1 MGWAEIFNEP
11 SEYTNGQPNGRI
23 NPSILLVD
31 DEPQILNTLQKYLSR
46 EDYTIYTAK
55 DGEEALA
62 QYKKYAPQI
71 ILTDIRMPGK
81 SGLEL
86 LEEIRL
92 TDSETEIIVVTGHG
106 DLDSAIAALK
116 LNASDF
122 ILKPID
128 FEIILMTLDRALQRI
143 ALRDKVKRYTKELET
158 LLFKVN
164 TSKKYLEAVFRNSPN
179 ALITYDLDGS
189 ISSWNAEA
197 EAVTGYTVEEVLGK
211 TLEQVLHLDN
221 FLHDMN
227 KDDTVKNSVAQI
239 LTKDRQLRFVS
250 RNSARIT
257 NEQGEVVGGIES
269 FIDLTEQIKSERLLE
284 KRYLQVQTINDIS
297 KIVAGENDLATIS
310 DYVLQA
316 LHKTFFESS
325 LLSLFFYEKSAR
337 SLVLQSIAGHSLD
350 KLKIKKGK
358 KFSANKGIL
367 GKVYRSGKAL
377 LLDNVP
383 TSSDLYRGTLTD
395 ARSAYA
401 FPIRSKN
408 NMYGILH
415 IENTE
420 HMKLDESDRFM
431 LEAIAEFLG
440 ISTERIRLLNKITHQ
455 NHLLEEQAK
464 DLRAALRKVESQKE
478 IIEKQ
483 NTRLIQDLRKAG
495 DFQKS
500 LLPDSLPQFDNIHF
514 ATSYI
519 PSSQLGGD
527 LYDIFNIDE
536 DLVGI
541 ILADASGHGV
551 AAAMLSAMFKMT
563 LQKYAAE
570 IVDPSQVMTRLNSDF
585 CQVLQMG
592 EFFTA
597 FYAILN
603 RRTGRFIYSNAAH
616 PRPLLFNYE
625 DGSMLELDTEGFLLG
640 VMEEGI
646 GYEQKELQ
654 LNGKIRL
661 MIYTDGVNEATNAK
675 EKQYGDDRVRMRL
688 MEHAGAKPEDFLES
702 IQKDLIKYT
711 GSDTFEDDISILVM
725 DYEKQ

>member
-1 MGWAEIFNEP
+1 
-11 SEYTNGQPNGRI
+11 
-23 NPSILLVD
+23 
-31 DEPQILNTLQKYLSR
+31 
-46 EDYTIYTAK
+46 
-55 DGEEALA
+55 
-62 QYKKYAPQI
+62 
-71 ILTDIRMPGK
+71 
-81 SGLEL
+81 
-86 LEEIRL
+86 
-92 TDSETEIIVVTGHG
+92 
-106 DLDSAIAALK
+106 
-116 LNASDF
+116 
-122 ILKPID
+122 
-128 FEIILMTLDRALQRI
+128 
-143 ALRDKVKRYTKELET
+143 
-158 LLFKVN
+158 
-164 TSKKYLEAVFRNSPN
+164 
-179 ALITYDLDGS
+179 
-189 ISSWNAEA
+189 
-197 EAVTGYTVEEVLGK
+197 
-211 TLEQVLHLDN
+211 
-221 FLHDMN
+221 
-227 KDDTVKNSVAQI
+227 
-239 LTKDRQLRFVS
+239 
-250 RNSARIT
+250 
-257 NEQGEVVGGIES
+257 
-269 FIDLTEQIKSERLLE
+269 
-284 KRYLQVQTINDIS
+284 
-297 KIVAGENDLATIS
+297 
-310 DYVLQA
+310 
-316 LHKTFFESS
+316 
-325 LLSLFFYEKSAR
+325 
-337 SLVLQSIAGHSLD
+337 
-350 KLKIKKGK
+350 
-358 KFSANKGIL
+358 
-367 GKVYRSGKAL
+367 
-377 LLDNVP
+377 
-383 TSSDLYRGTLTD
+383 
-395 ARSAYA
+395 
-401 FPIRSKN
+401 
-408 NMYGILH
+408 MYGILH

-464 DLRAALRKVESQKE
+464 DLRTALRKVESQKE

-500 LLPDSLPQFDNIHF
+500 LLPDSLPQFENIHF

-527 LYDIFNIDE
+527 LYDIFNIDD

-616 PRPLLFNYE
+616 PRPLLFNYK

-654 LNGKIRL
+654 LDGKIRL
-661 MIYTDGVNEATNAK
+661 MIYTDGVNEATNAE

-688 MEHAGAKPEDFLES
+688 MEHAGDNPEDFLES
-702 IQKDLIKYT
+702 IRKDLIKYT
-711 GSDTFEDDISILVM
+711 GSDTFEDDVSILVM
-725 DYEKQ
+725 DFEKQ

>member
-1 MGWAEIFNEP
+1 MGWAEIFKETED
-11 SEYTNGQPNGRI
+11 SKKSDANGQT
-23 NPSILLVD
+23 NPTILLVD
-31 DEPQILNTLQKYLSR
+31 DEPQILNTLQKYLSK
-46 EDYTIYTAK
+46 ESYTIYTAN
-55 DGEEALA
+55 DGEQALS
-62 QYKKYAPQI
+62 QYKRYKPQI
-71 ILTDIRMPGK
+71 ILTDIRMPRK

-86 LEEIRL
+86 LEEIRQ

-106 DLDSAIAALK
+106 DMDSAIAALK
-116 LNASDF
+116 LHASDF

-128 FEIILMTLDRALQRI
+128 FEVILMTLDRALERI
-143 ALRDKVKRYTKELET
+143 ALRHKVKQYTKELEE

-164 TSKKYLEAVFRNSPN
+164 TSKKYFEAVFRNSPN
-179 ALITYDLDGS
+179 ALITYDLNGA

-197 EAVTGYTVEEVLGK
+197 EAVTGYSADEALGK
-211 TLEQVLHLDN
+211 TLEQVLRLDN

-227 KDDTVKNSVAQI
+227 ADDTIKNSVAQI
-239 LTKDRQLRFVS
+239 LTKDRQLRFIS

-257 NEQGEVVGGIES
+257 NEQGEVIGGIES

-284 KRYLQVQTINDIS
+284 KRYLQVQTINEIS
-297 KIVAGENDLATIS
+297 KIVSGENDLDTIS
-310 DYVLQA
+310 AYVLQS
-316 LHKTFFESS
+316 LHGTFFESS

-337 SLVLQSIAGHSLD
+337 SLVLKGLAGHKLEQ
-350 KLKIKKGK
+350 LKIKKGK

-367 GKVYRSGKAL
+367 GKVFSSGKAL

-383 TSSDLYRGTLTD
+383 TSSDMYRGTLTD

-401 FPIRSKN
+401 FPIRSKKTT
-408 NMYGILH
+408 YGILH

-420 HMKLDESDRFM
+420 LMKLDESDRFM
-431 LEAIAEFLG
+431 LEAIADFLG

-455 NHLLEEQAK
+455 NHLLEEQAT
-464 DLRAALRKVESQKE
+464 DLRTALRKVESQKE
-478 IIEKQ
+478 IIETQ
-483 NTRLIQDLRKAG
+483 NSRLIQDLRKAG

-500 LLPDSLPQFDNIHF
+500 LLPESLPQFDNIHF
-514 ATSYI
+514 AASYI

-527 LYDIFNIDE
+527 LYDIFNIDDE
-536 DLVGI
+536 LVGI

-570 IVDPSQVMTRLNSDF
+570 IVDPSQVMARLNSDF

-616 PRPLLFNYE
+616 PRPLLFDYH
-625 DGSMLELDTEGFLLG
+625 DGTMQSLDTDGFLLG
-640 VMEEGI
+640 VMESGI

-654 LNGKIRL
+654 LNSKIRL
-661 MIYTDGVNEATNAK
+661 MIYTDGVNEATNSK
-675 EKQYGDDRVRMRL
+675 EEQYGDDRVQMKL
-688 MEHAGAKPEDFLES
+688 MEHAADTPEKFLE
-702 IQKDLIKYT
+702 IIRADLVKFT
-711 GSDTFEDDISILVM
+711 GSDTFEDDISMLIM
-725 DYEKQ
+725 DFEKK

>member
-11 SEYTNGQPNGRI
+11 SEQNNGQPNGQT

-46 EDYTIYTAK
+46 ENYTIYTAK
-55 DGEEALA
+55 DAEEALA
-62 QYKKYAPQI
+62 QYKKHAPQI

-92 TDSETEIIVVTGHG
+92 TDTETEIIVVTGHG

-128 FEIILMTLDRALQRI
+128 FEVILMTLDRALQRI
-143 ALRDKVKRYTKELET
+143 ALRDKVKRYTKELEA

-257 NEQGEVVGGIES
+257 NEQGEVIGGIES

-297 KIVAGENDLATIS
+297 KIVAGENDMATIS
-310 DYVLQA
+310 DYVLQS

-337 SLVLQSIAGHSLD
+337 SLVLQAIAGHSLEH
-350 KLKIKKGK
+350 LKIKKGK

-464 DLRAALRKVESQKE
+464 DLRTALRKVESQKE

-500 LLPDSLPQFDNIHF
+500 LLPDSLPQFENIHF

-527 LYDIFNIDE
+527 LYDIFNIDD

-616 PRPLLFNYE
+616 PRPLLFNYK

-654 LNGKIRL
+654 LDGKIRL
-661 MIYTDGVNEATNAK
+661 MIYTDGVNEATNAE

-688 MEHAGAKPEDFLES
+688 MEHAGDNPEDFLES
-702 IQKDLIKYT
+702 IRKDLIKYT
-711 GSDTFEDDISILVM
+711 GSDTFEDDVSILVM
-725 DYEKQ
+725 DFEKQ